1 MTSNT
6 RKVVRRQLL
15 APLDVS
21 RANAW
26 VEAARRDNRA
36 QSQDSSS
43 TQAGPVFSGR
53 ETPTWLRSYLLFGQ
67 WESEKP
73 HTFPLEGEWLEQ
85 LQQFQAGIGIYSASK
100 KEVPA
105 WFEAARQEAY
115 ARSAGRGEETE
126 AAYAALEARC
136 ALEAEAEIRQQQ
148 DLAEA
153 AQTEE
158 DFDSGQSDYSQ
169 LSALHHL
176 QTWRPQPAPR
186 ESDSDNLA
194 YRFQSSWLVTHTH
207 PDLPLNVL
215 EAWLAKVEEAP
226 ETRVAAELDAA
237 RRRPA
242 GPAPDNTD
250 YDWNEVDREDEGLYL
265 ALYLSSSTS
274 VGELEQLLREELRL
288 SQSETC
294 AASDH
299 DDAHAN
305 PRNSNGAAQYAN
317 GQDAQPASTDR
328 QKLPEDDRGDR
339 TWDEDVMLKFP
350 SPGSSADGDGLW
362 KSWGCR

>member
-6 RKVVRRQLL
+6 RRVVRRQLP

-26 VEAARRDNRA
+26 VEAPRRDNRA

-67 WESEKP
+67 WKSEEP
-73 HTFPLEGEWLEQ
+73 HTVPLEGEWLEQ
-85 LQQFQAGIGIYSASK
+85 LQQFHVGTGIHSASK
-100 KEVPA
+100 KEVPS
-105 WFEAARQEAY
+105 WFDAARQEAY
-115 ARSAGRGEETE
+115 ARSASRGCTSEESE

-136 ALEAEAEIRQQQ
+136 ALEAETRQQQ

-158 DFDSGQSDYSQ
+158 DFDLGQSDY
-169 LSALHHL
+169 
-176 QTWRPQPAPR
+176 
-186 ESDSDNLA
+186 NLA
-194 YRFQSSWLVTHTH
+194 YRFQFPWLVTHTH
-207 PDLPLNVL
+207 LDLPLNVL

-226 ETRVAAELDAA
+226 ETRAAAELDAA
-237 RRRPA
+237 RRGPA
-242 GPAPDNTD
+242 GSAPDNTD

-274 VGELEQLLREELRL
+274 AGDLEQLLREELKL

-305 PRNSNGAAQYAN
+305 PWNSNGAAHYAN
-317 GQDAQPASTDR
+317 GQEDAQAASTDR
-328 QKLPEDDRGDR
+328 QKLSEDGRGDR
-339 TWDEDVMLKFP
+339 IWDEDVKLQFP
-350 SPGSSADGDGLW
+350 LPGSLADGDGLW